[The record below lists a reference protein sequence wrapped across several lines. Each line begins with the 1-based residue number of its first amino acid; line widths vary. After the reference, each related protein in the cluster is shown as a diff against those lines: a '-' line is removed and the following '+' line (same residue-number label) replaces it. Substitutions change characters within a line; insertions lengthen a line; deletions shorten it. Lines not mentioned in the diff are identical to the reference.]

1 MVNLGCVC
9 VCAEGQCSGVAP
21 PPSEPQFITP
31 RGIYTDALRPSHSF
45 YSRKFLT
52 PRRDG
57 KCLPLLRQLSY
68 LLPERRARWRSL
80 LTRASGKPNE
90 VGGVKRVSSLTS
102 EEQRLQESWR
112 GNDRKRVR
120 TSQVLGGEPCAS
132 VRGGGV

>member
-1 MVNLGCVC
+1 M
-9 VCAEGQCSGVAP
+9 CAEGQCSGVAP

-80 LTRASGKPNE
+80 LTNE

-132 VRGGGV
+132 VRGGEGGGGLDDNRPLSF